1 MTTDISNNGRAV
13 GGATARSLTAST
25 RFGRFLALE
34 GTNGSGKSTLATQVA
49 DLDYARATQVLAEGD
64 PRRGLV
70 WVSRKQPAVTD
81 TDSGIVMARLAEVLW
96 GTVDDPA
103 ALPDTFW
110 AATQAAWF
118 TAFSNAV
125 LAPLLEAGFDVLV
138 DGWIGRISTQLLA
151 QGNHSPAELAA
162 LFAHVRR
169 PDLTVL
175 VDVDPQVTWARHAQV
190 KPGDLGIH
198 AGADIT
204 HARTAFTDYQQRTRS
219 GLCLAAAEQGWPI
232 LHVGDGETAE
242 QSAERLAALVAPLT
256 SAASDGGTG
265 LGRAPAAG
273 IELDA
278 AISLLTGLAGGEHY
292 RWPHIDS
299 AFDAAVT
306 GQARRSLSDR
316 DARGV
321 IGEFERAFA
330 GFLGAEYAV
339 SFASGTAAIHAMS
352 RAAGLRPGDEII
364 APAYTFAATASPFAF
379 EGVTVRFA
387 DADPRTGNVTAES
400 IAAQITA
407 RTRAVIVTHLWGIP
421 ARMDEIAA
429 LAHDRGLW
437 LFEDC
442 SHAHFASWQGRRVG
456 LWGDMAA
463 FSCNQKAITTGE
475 GGVLVTSQP
484 ELRDRALLF
493 GHYGKRST
501 TEIDATKPYSRF
513 AMTGM
518 GLKERITTLGAAIG
532 VQQLARATD
541 IEHRRRATLDRF
553 AHALADNPV
562 LRPIQVDLAEGSHGL
577 YVLGLNYSGEH
588 ANFSREEF
596 VARCHRAGATEVD
609 IPGSTGDIS
618 GHPLFARSDPFGEWV
633 APQTAV
639 RHLMPG
645 VSAFAGTFVK
655 LPLWG
660 YPGDGPVVDSY
671 LRVVADVASKACR

>member
-13 GGATARSLTAST
+13 AGATARPLTART
-25 RFGRFLALE
+25 CGGRFLALE
-34 GTNGSGKSTLATQVA
+34 GTNGSGKSTLAAHVA
-49 DLDYARATQVLAEGD
+49 DLDYAGATRILADGD

-81 TDSGIVMARLAEVLW
+81 TNSAMVMARLAEVLW
-96 GTVDDPA
+96 GDVADPA
-103 ALPDTFW
+103 ALPDSFW

-118 TAFSNAV
+118 TAFSSAV
-125 LAPLLEAGFDVLV
+125 LAPLLDAGFDVLV

-151 QGNHSPAELAA
+151 QGNHSSAELAV

-169 PDLTVL
+169 PDVTVL
-175 VDVDPQVTWARHAQV
+175 VDVDPAVTWQRHAEV

-204 HARTAFTDYQQRTRS
+204 QARAAFTDYQQRTRT
-219 GLCLAAAEQGWPI
+219 GLCLAAAEHSWPI
-232 LHVGDGETAE
+232 LHVGATETAE
-242 QSAERLAALVAPLT
+242 QSAQRLAALLVPLT
-256 SAASDGGTG
+256 SADSDGSAGA
-265 LGRAPAAG
+265 GRAPAG
-273 IELDA
+273 IGLDA
-278 AISLLTGLAGGEHY
+278 AISLLTGLPRGEHY

-299 AFDAAVT
+299 EFDAVVT

-321 IGEFERAFA
+321 IGEFEAAFA
-330 GFLGAEYAV
+330 GFVGAQYAV
-339 SFASGTAAIHAMS
+339 AFASGTAAIHAMS

-379 EGVTVRFA
+379 DGVTVRFA
-387 DADPRTGNVTAES
+387 DADPATGNVTAET
-400 IAAQITA
+400 IAAQITP

-429 LAHDRGLW
+429 LAHDKNLW

-463 FSCNQKAITTGE
+463 FSCNQKAITSGE
-475 GGVLVTSQP
+475 GGVLVTGNH
-484 ELRDRALLF
+484 ELRDKAILF
-493 GHYGKRST
+493 GHYGKRSA
-501 TEIDATKPYSRF
+501 TEIDAAKPYARF

-532 VQQLARATD
+532 VHQLARAAD
-541 IEHRRRATLDRF
+541 IEDRRRAILDRF
-553 AHALADNPV
+553 AQALADNPA
-562 LRPIQVDLAEGSHGL
+562 LQPIRVDLAEGSHGL
-577 YVLGLNYSGEH
+577 YVLGLRYQSEH
-588 ANFSREEF
+588 ARFSREEF
-596 VARCHRAGATEVD
+596 VSRCHRAGATEVD

-618 GHPLFARSDPFGEWV
+618 GHPLFARSDPFGEWQDTETS
-633 APQTAV
+633 A

-645 VSAFAGTFVK
+645 VRAFAGAFVK

-660 YPGDGPVVDSY
+660 YPGDGPFVDSY